1 VTIQD
6 QDGKLII
13 GLVKNGKLINKKYK
27 MANNKLKEVLRKL
40 VKEAINEK
48 KLNELDL
55 PTDNWKKF
63 EEIYQQGYTNGY
75 KDATIGKPNKYK

>member
-1 VTIQD
+1 MV
-6 QDGKLII
+6 
-13 GLVKNGKLINKKYK
+13 
-27 MANNKLKEVLRKL
+27 NNKLKEVLRKL
-40 VKEAINEK
+40 VKEAINKK

-63 EEIYQQGYTNGY
+63 EKIYQQGYINGY